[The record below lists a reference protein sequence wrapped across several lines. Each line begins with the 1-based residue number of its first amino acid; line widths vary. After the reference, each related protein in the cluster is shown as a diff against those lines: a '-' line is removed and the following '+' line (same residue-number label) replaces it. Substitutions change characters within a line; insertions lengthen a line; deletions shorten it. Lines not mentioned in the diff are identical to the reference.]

1 MAPISRLPEQLISAW
16 PQVAR
21 RTLANWQLMS
31 TVIVG
36 VLLAST
42 IMAGTVIYFDALREL
57 ALKNALSTLSVNDTN
72 IALKSDRGPTTYAER
87 DKVVAETERE
97 VADRVEWMLRD
108 QTTGVKTA
116 TFFLSEAGQ
125 EAAADTDNPR
135 AFFGHLPRLYDH
147 VTVQPGGRIPGDGY
161 ANSPGEIPT
170 VEAIVPLEAAN
181 DLGVGVG
188 DRLAAVPYWSDSSPF
203 IHVVIAG
210 TFTRNQPDD
219 EFWYLDDK
227 IFQAATARS
236 FQTLPFYLT
245 EKAYYE
251 VLGDTFRQLDSVFSW
266 LLMVDPGKLNAR
278 NATDARRSI
287 TAMEDRLSANLFSY
301 RQITELDDSLFR
313 YDVRLFFSKLPMFVI
328 LILISVV
335 ILYYVITLSSLVVEQ
350 QRGEIVLLKSRGS
363 SAAQVLS
370 VYILEGV
377 TIAVLAI
384 ILAPLLAATAISLLG
399 VTPAFSDLSG
409 GELLS
414 VSISP
419 GAYMMSGLGGLLS
432 FAALMV
438 PAVQASRMSVTTFRH
453 QSARPYTQPFYQR
466 YYLDVL
472 LLIVAVLLLRQLSE
486 QGSVVAVGVFG
497 EVAVDQLLL
506 AVPTIVLVA
515 SALVLLRLFPLFM
528 RVSSAL
534 LSSFLSAGL
543 VLGIWQMARNP
554 THYARLSLMLI
565 LMAGLGIF
573 AASFGGTLQRSFSE
587 RALYST
593 GTDVRL
599 VGALLNTRGESV
611 SMRDSYE
618 DLPAV
623 EEVSLAFRGFGSD
636 LSKLLADSYTMFA
649 VEGEKIKEIGWFRD
663 DFSESSMDSM
673 LSSLQSETLPVGV
686 ELPSDA
692 VAVGLTMKP
701 DRPHPSVALALRMRD
716 ANDRYFTYV
725 MGQLEDSGWV
735 TMEQPLTRTGVRQ
748 FSALQPSAPLTLV
761 SLTVFETNGRNR
773 LRAGSIAVDEIF
785 ATRANGGTQVVES
798 FDSVSDW
805 TMLTAVPESQS
816 DVLKSSTDGLNGTGG
831 SASFIWVEGR
841 PLVSRGIFH
850 GPVLGPL
857 PVIATSRFLRVNG
870 HRVGEIIEVSA
881 QGHRVDV
888 VISDVIDFFPTLETF
903 RRSYLVADL
912 ASVSAYAN
920 LEATGGELRPNEVW
934 MTTNG
939 SSSDRARLISMLDD
953 SQPFPSREIH
963 DRVQVLADSTLDPLV
978 EAGWRALLFVAFAA
992 VLVLSGLGFL
1002 VHAYVSFKS
1011 REAQFALMRTV
1022 GFSMRQLS
1030 TLVLLEQV
1038 LVIGAGLALGTW
1050 MGGRLGAT
1058 MMPFLGHDDR
1068 GTRVLPPFVVDVN
1081 WSTLIITYI
1090 AMGLLFA
1097 IIIAGVITLVRRI
1110 SLQRILRLG
1119 EV

>member
-1 MAPISRLPEQLISAW
+1 
-16 PQVAR
+16 
-21 RTLANWQLMS
+21 MS
-31 TVIVG
+31 TVVVG

-57 ALKNALSTLSVNDTN
+57 ALKSSLNKLSVNDTN
-72 IALKSDRGPTTYAER
+72 ITLKSDRGPTTYAER

-97 VADRVEWMLRD
+97 IADRVSWMLRD
-108 QTTGVKTA
+108 KTTGVKTA
-116 TFFLSEAGQ
+116 TFFLSEVGH
-125 EAAADTDNPR
+125 EAAAGTDNPR
-135 AFFGHLPRLYDH
+135 AFFGHLPRLYNH
-147 VTVQPGGRIPGDGY
+147 VTVQPGGRTPGDGY
-161 ANSPGEIPT
+161 VNGPGGEPT

-203 IHVVIAG
+203 IHVVITG
-210 TFTRNQPDD
+210 TFTRNNPDD
-219 EFWYLDDK
+219 EFWYLNDR
-227 IFQAATARS
+227 IFNAATARS
-236 FQTLPFYLT
+236 FQTLPFYLS
-245 EKAYYE
+245 ERAYYE

-266 LLMVDPGKLNAR
+266 LLMMDTGALNAR
-278 NATDARRSI
+278 NATFARRSI
-287 TAMEDRLSANLFSY
+287 TAMEDRLSTNLFSY
-301 RQITELDDSLFR
+301 RQITELDDALFR

-370 VYILEGV
+370 VYVLEGV

-384 ILAPLLAATAISLLG
+384 VVAPLLAAAVISLLG
-399 VTPAFSDLSG
+399 ITPAFSDLSG

-414 VSISP
+414 VSLSP
-419 GAYMMSGLGGLLS
+419 GAYMMSALGGLLS

-438 PAVQASRMSVTTFRH
+438 PAIQASRMSVTTFRH

-472 LLIVAVLLLRQLSE
+472 LLIVGALLLRQLSE

-497 EVAVDQLLL
+497 EVATDQLLL
-506 AVPTIVLVA
+506 AVPAVVLVA

-528 RVSSAL
+528 RVSSGL

-611 SMRDSYE
+611 PMRESYE

-636 LSKLLADSYTMFA
+636 LSKLLAESYTMFA
-649 VEGEKIKEIGWFRD
+649 VEGEKIREMGWFRD
-663 DFSESSMDSM
+663 DFSETPMDSM
-673 LSSLQSETLPVGV
+673 LSSLESKTLPVGI

-692 VAVGLTMKP
+692 TGVGLTVKP
-701 DRPHPSVALALRMRD
+701 DRPHPSVVLALRMRD
-716 ANDRYFTYV
+716 SNGRYFTYP
-725 MGQLEDSGWV
+725 MGELKSAEWV
-735 TMEQPLTRTGVRQ
+735 TMQQPLDRAGVRQ
-748 FSALQPSAPLTLV
+748 FATLQPARPLTLV

-773 LRAGSIAVDEIF
+773 LRAGSIAIEEIF
-785 ATRANGGTQVVES
+785 STHPDGGIHVLES
-798 FDSVSDW
+798 FSSISNW
-805 TMLTAVPESQS
+805 TALSAVPESQS
-816 DVLKSSTDGLNGTGG
+816 DVLKSSTNGSLAGSGGGTGD

-850 GPVLGPL
+850 GPPLDPL
-857 PVIATSRFLRVNG
+857 PVLATSRFLRVND
-870 HRVGEIIEVSA
+870 HRIGEVIEVSA

-888 VISDVIDFFPTLETF
+888 VISDVVDFFPTLDTF
-903 RRSYLVADL
+903 RRSYLIADL
-912 ASVSAYAN
+912 DSVSAYAN

-939 SSSDRARLISMLDD
+939 SSSDRARLLSLLDD

-963 DRVQVLADSTLDPLV
+963 DRVEVLADSTVDPLV

-1011 REAQFALMRTV
+1011 REIQFALMRTV

-1068 GTRVLPPFVVDVN
+1068 GTRVLPPFVVDIN
-1081 WSTLIITYI
+1081 WGTLAITYI

-1097 IIIAGVITLVRRI
+1097 VIIAGVIILVRRI

>member
-1 MAPISRLPEQLISAW
+1 MGFISRLITAW

-21 RTLANWQLMS
+21 RSLANWQLMS
-31 TVIVG
+31 TVVVG
-36 VLLAST
+36 VVLAST

-57 ALKNALSTLSVNDTN
+57 ALKNALNKLSVNDTN
-72 IALKSDRGPTTYAER
+72 IAIKSDRGPTRYEER

-97 VADRVEWMLRD
+97 IADRISWMLRD
-108 QTTGVKTA
+108 KTTGVKTA
-116 TFFLSEAGQ
+116 TFFLSEVGQ
-125 EAAADTDNPR
+125 EEGADTDNPR

-147 VTVQPGGRIPGDGY
+147 VTLQPGGRPSGDGY
-161 ANSPGEIPT
+161 VNAPGGEPT

-181 DLGVGVG
+181 DLGVEVG

-203 IHVVIAG
+203 IHVVITG
-210 TFTRNQPDD
+210 TFTRDVPDD
-219 EFWYLDDK
+219 EFWYLNDK
-227 IFQAATARS
+227 IFNAATARS

-245 EKAYYE
+245 ERAYYE
-251 VLGDTFRQLDSVFSW
+251 VLGDTFRQLDSVYSW
-266 LLMVDPGKLNAR
+266 LLMVDTGTLDAR
-278 NATDARRSI
+278 NATFARRSI
-287 TAMEDRLSANLFSY
+287 NAMEDRLSTNLFSY
-301 RQITELDDSLFR
+301 RQITELDEALFR

-370 VYILEGV
+370 VYVLEGV

-384 ILAPLLAATAISLLG
+384 AVAPLLAAGVISLLG
-399 VTPAFSDLSG
+399 ITPAFSDLSG

-414 VSISP
+414 VSLSP
-419 GAYMMSGLGGLLS
+419 GAYMMSALGGLLS

-472 LLIVAVLLLRQLSE
+472 LLVIGVLLLRQLSE

-497 EVAVDQLLL
+497 EVATDQMLL
-506 AVPTIVLVA
+506 AVPAVVLVA

-528 RVSSAL
+528 RISSAL

-599 VGALLNTRGESV
+599 VGTLLNTRGDSIP
-611 SMRDSYE
+611 MRESYE
-618 DLPAV
+618 ELPAV
-623 EEVSLAFRGFGSD
+623 EDVSLAFRGFGSD

-649 VEGEKIKEIGWFRD
+649 VEGEKISEMGWFRD
-663 DFSESSMDSM
+663 DFSESSMDSL
-673 LSSLQSETLPVGV
+673 LSTLESRTLPVGIEV
-686 ELPSDA
+686 PSDA
-692 VAVGLTMKP
+692 ESLGVTVKP
-701 DRPHPSVALALRMRD
+701 DRPHSSVALAMRMRD
-716 ANDRYFTYV
+716 ANGRYFTYL
-725 MGQLEDSGWV
+725 MGELDSSGWT
-735 TMEQPLTRTGVRQ
+735 TMEQPVTRTGVRQ
-748 FSALQPSAPLTLV
+748 FATLQPARPLTLV
-761 SLTVFETNGRNR
+761 SLTLFETNGRNR
-773 LRAGSIAVDEIF
+773 LRAGSVAVDEIF
-785 ATRANGGTQVVES
+785 ATRSDGGTFVLES
-798 FDSVSDW
+798 FDSVSEW
-805 TMLTAVPESQS
+805 TTLTSVPESQS
-816 DVLKSSTDGLNGTGG
+816 DVLKSTNDGLNGTSG

-841 PLVSRGIFH
+841 PLVSRGIYH
-850 GPVLGPL
+850 GPVLEPI
-857 PVIATSRFLRVNG
+857 PVIATSRFLRVNE
-870 HRVGEIIEVSA
+870 HRVGEVIEVSA
-881 QGHRVDV
+881 QGHRIDVELTDV
-888 VISDVIDFFPTLETF
+888 VDFFPTLDTF
-903 RRSYLVADL
+903 RRSYLIADL
-912 ASVSAYAN
+912 DSVSAYTN

-939 SSSDRARLISMLDD
+939 SSSDRDRLLALLDE
-953 SQPFPSREIH
+953 SQPFPSREIY
-963 DRVQVLADSTLDPLV
+963 DRVEVLAESTVDPLV
-978 EAGWRALLFVAFAA
+978 EAGWRALLFMAFAA

-1002 VHAYVSFKS
+1002 VHAYVSFRS
-1011 REAQFALMRTV
+1011 REIQFALMRTV

-1058 MMPFLGHDDR
+1058 MMPFLGHDDS

-1081 WSTLIITYI
+1081 WGTLAIMYV

-1097 IIIAGVITLVRRI
+1097 VIIAGVIILVRRI

>member
-1 MAPISRLPEQLISAW
+1 MGLISRLITVW

-31 TVIVG
+31 TVVVG

-57 ALKNALSTLSVNDTN
+57 ALKNSLNKLSVNDTN
-72 IALKSDRGPTTYAER
+72 IAVKSDRGPTKYAER

-97 VADRVEWMLRD
+97 ITNRISWMLRD
-108 QTTGVKTA
+108 KTTGVKTA
-116 TFFLSEAGQ
+116 TFFLSEVGQ
-125 EAAADTDNPR
+125 EATADTDNPR

-147 VTVQPGGRIPGDGY
+147 ITLQPGGRPSGDGY
-161 ANSPGEIPT
+161 VNAPGGEPT
-170 VEAIVPLEAAN
+170 VEAIVPLDAAI
-181 DLGVGVG
+181 DLGVEVG

-203 IHVVIAG
+203 IHVVVTG
-210 TFTRNQPDD
+210 TFTRDSPDD
-219 EFWYLDDK
+219 EFWYLNDK
-227 IFQAATARS
+227 IFNAATARS

-245 EKAYYE
+245 ERAYFE
-251 VLGDTFRQLDSVFSW
+251 VLGDTFRQLDSVYSW
-266 LLMVDPGKLNAR
+266 LLMVDASTLDAR
-278 NATDARRSI
+278 NATFARRSI
-287 TAMEDRLSANLFSY
+287 NAMEDRLSTNLFSY
-301 RQITELDDSLFR
+301 RQITELDEALFR

-370 VYILEGV
+370 VYVLEGV

-384 ILAPLLAATAISLLG
+384 AVAPLLAAGVISLLG
-399 VTPAFSDLSG
+399 ITPAFSDLSG

-414 VSISP
+414 VSLSP
-419 GAYMMSGLGGLLS
+419 GAYMMSALGGLLS

-472 LLIVAVLLLRQLSE
+472 LLIVGVLLLRQLSE

-497 EVAVDQLLL
+497 EVATDQLLL
-506 AVPTIVLVA
+506 AVPAVVLVA

-528 RVSSAL
+528 RISSAL

-611 SMRDSYE
+611 PMRESYE

-623 EEVSLAFRGFGSD
+623 EDVSLAFRGFGSD

-649 VEGEKIKEIGWFRD
+649 VEGEKISEMGWFRD
-663 DFSESSMDSM
+663 DFSESSMDSL
-673 LSSLQSETLPVGV
+673 LSTLESETLPVGIDV
-686 ELPSDA
+686 PADA
-692 VAVGLTMKP
+692 ESIGVTVKP
-701 DRPHPSVALALRMRD
+701 DRPHPGVALAMRMRD
-716 ANDRYFTYV
+716 ANGRYFTYL
-725 MGQLEDSGWV
+725 MGELDSSEWTTLEKPVDRSGI
-735 TMEQPLTRTGVRQ
+735 RQ
-748 FSALQPSAPLTLV
+748 FATLQPARPLTLV
-761 SLTVFETNGRNR
+761 SLTLFETNGRNR

-785 ATRANGGTQVVES
+785 AIRSDGGTSVLES

-805 TMLTAVPESQS
+805 TTLTSVPESQS
-816 DVLKSSTDGLNGTGG
+816 DVLKSTNGGLNGESGL
-831 SASFIWVEGR
+831 ASFIWVEGR
-841 PLVSRGIFH
+841 PLVSRGIYH
-850 GPVLGPL
+850 GPVLEPI
-857 PVIATSRFLRVNG
+857 PVIATSRFLRVNE
-870 HRVGEIIEVSA
+870 HRIGEVIEVSA
-881 QGHRVDV
+881 QGHRIDVELTDV
-888 VISDVIDFFPTLETF
+888 VDFFPTLDTF
-903 RRSYLVADL
+903 RRSYLIADL
-912 ASVSAYAN
+912 ASVSAYTN

-939 SSSDRARLISMLDD
+939 STSDRDELLAMLDE

-963 DRVQVLADSTLDPLV
+963 DRVQVLADSTVDPLV
-978 EAGWRALLFVAFAA
+978 EAGWRALLFMAFAA

-1002 VHAYVSFKS
+1002 VHAYVSFRS
-1011 REAQFALMRTV
+1011 REIQFALMRTV

-1058 MMPFLGHDDR
+1058 MMPFLGHDDS

-1081 WSTLIITYI
+1081 WGTLAIMYV

-1097 IIIAGVITLVRRI
+1097 VIISGVIILVRR
-1110 SLQRILRLG
+1110 SPSSSRRLTPASSG
-1119 EV
+1119 

>member
-1 MAPISRLPEQLISAW
+1 MGLFSRLITAW

-21 RTLANWQLMS
+21 RSLANWQLMS
-31 TVIVG
+31 TVVVG

-57 ALKNALSTLSVNDTN
+57 ALKNALNKLSVNETN
-72 IALKSDRGPTTYAER
+72 IALKSDRGPTKYAER
-87 DKVVAETERE
+87 DKVVNETERE
-97 VADRVEWMLRD
+97 IADRISWMLRD
-108 QTTGVKTA
+108 KTTGVKTA
-116 TFFLSEAGQ
+116 TFFLSEVGQ
-125 EAAADTDNPR
+125 EETADTDNPR
-135 AFFGHLPRLYDH
+135 AFFGHLPRLNDH
-147 VTVQPGGRIPGDGY
+147 VTIQPGGRQSGDGY
-161 ANSPGEIPT
+161 VNAPGGEPT

-181 DLGVGVG
+181 DLGVEVG
-188 DRLAAVPYWSDSSPF
+188 DRLAAVPYWSDTSPF
-203 IHVVIAG
+203 IHVVITG
-210 TFTRNQPDD
+210 TFTRDNPDD
-219 EFWYLDDK
+219 EFWYLNDK
-227 IFQAATARS
+227 IFNAATARS

-245 EKAYYE
+245 ERAYYE

-266 LLMVDPGKLNAR
+266 LLMVDPGTLHAR
-278 NATDARRSI
+278 NATFARLSI
-287 TAMEDRLSANLFSY
+287 IAMEDRLSTNLFSY
-301 RQITELDDSLFR
+301 RQITELEEALFR

-370 VYILEGV
+370 VYVLEGV

-384 ILAPLLAATAISLLG
+384 AVAPLLAAGVISLLG
-399 VTPAFSDLSG
+399 ITPAFSDLSG

-414 VSISP
+414 VSLSP
-419 GAYMMSGLGGLLS
+419 GAYMMSALGGLLS

-466 YYLDVL
+466 YYLDIL
-472 LLIVAVLLLRQLSE
+472 LLVVGVLLLRQLSE

-497 EVAVDQLLL
+497 EVATDQLLL
-506 AVPTIVLVA
+506 AVPAVVLVA

-528 RVSSAL
+528 RISSAL

-599 VGALLNTRGESV
+599 VGALLNTRGESIP
-611 SMRDSYE
+611 MRQSYE

-623 EEVSLAFRGFGSD
+623 EDVSLAFRGFGSD

-649 VEGEKIKEIGWFRD
+649 IEGERIIEMGWFRD
-663 DFSESSMDSM
+663 DFSESPMDSL
-673 LSSLQSETLPVGV
+673 LSTLESRTLPVGIEV
-686 ELPSDA
+686 PADA
-692 VAVGLTMKP
+692 ESLGVTVKP
-701 DRPHPSVALALRMRD
+701 DRSHPSVALTLRMRD
-716 ANDRYFTYV
+716 ANGRYFTYM
-725 MGQLEDSGWV
+725 MGELDDSAWT
-735 TMEQPLTRTGVRQ
+735 TMEQPVERTGIRQ
-748 FSALQPSAPLTLV
+748 FAVLQPARPLTLV
-761 SLTVFETNGRNR
+761 SLTLFETNGRNR
-773 LRAGSIAVDEIF
+773 LRAGSVAVDEIF
-785 ATRANGGTQVVES
+785 ATLSDGSISVLES

-805 TMLTAVPESQS
+805 TTLDSVPESQS
-816 DVLKSSTDGLNGTGG
+816 DVIKSTNDGLNGASGL
-831 SASFIWVEGR
+831 ASFIWVEGR
-841 PLVSRGIFH
+841 PLVSRGIYH
-850 GPVLGPL
+850 GPELEPI
-857 PVIATSRFLRVNG
+857 PVIATSRFLRVNE
-870 HRVGEIIEVSA
+870 HRIGEVIEVSA
-881 QGHRVDV
+881 QGHRIDVELTDV
-888 VISDVIDFFPTLETF
+888 VDFFPTLDTF
-903 RRSYLVADL
+903 RRSYLIADL
-912 ASVSAYAN
+912 DSVSAYTN

-939 SSSDRARLISMLDD
+939 SSSDREELLALLDD
-953 SQPFPSREIH
+953 SQPFPSRDIY
-963 DRVQVLADSTLDPLV
+963 DREQVLADSTVDPLV
-978 EAGWRALLFVAFAA
+978 EAGWRALLFMAFAA

-1002 VHAYVSFKS
+1002 VHAYVSFRS
-1011 REAQFALMRTV
+1011 REIQFALMRTV

-1058 MMPFLGHDDR
+1058 MMPFLGHDDS

-1081 WSTLIITYI
+1081 WGTLAIMYI

-1097 IIIAGVITLVRRI
+1097 VIIAGVIILVRRI

>member
-1 MAPISRLPEQLISAW
+1 
-16 PQVAR
+16 
-21 RTLANWQLMS
+21 
-31 TVIVG
+31 
-36 VLLAST
+36 
-42 IMAGTVIYFDALREL
+42 
-57 ALKNALSTLSVNDTN
+57 
-72 IALKSDRGPTTYAER
+72 
-87 DKVVAETERE
+87 
-97 VADRVEWMLRD
+97 
-108 QTTGVKTA
+108 
-116 TFFLSEAGQ
+116 
-125 EAAADTDNPR
+125 
-135 AFFGHLPRLYDH
+135 
-147 VTVQPGGRIPGDGY
+147 
-161 ANSPGEIPT
+161 
-170 VEAIVPLEAAN
+170 
-181 DLGVGVG
+181 
-188 DRLAAVPYWSDSSPF
+188 
-203 IHVVIAG
+203 
-210 TFTRNQPDD
+210 
-219 EFWYLDDK
+219 
-227 IFQAATARS
+227 
-236 FQTLPFYLT
+236 
-245 EKAYYE
+245 
-251 VLGDTFRQLDSVFSW
+251 
-266 LLMVDPGKLNAR
+266 
-278 NATDARRSI
+278 
-287 TAMEDRLSANLFSY
+287 
-301 RQITELDDSLFR
+301 
-313 YDVRLFFSKLPMFVI
+313 
-328 LILISVV
+328 
-335 ILYYVITLSSLVVEQ
+335 
-350 QRGEIVLLKSRGS
+350 
-363 SAAQVLS
+363 
-370 VYILEGV
+370 
-377 TIAVLAI
+377 
-384 ILAPLLAATAISLLG
+384 
-399 VTPAFSDLSG
+399 
-409 GELLS
+409 
-414 VSISP
+414 
-419 GAYMMSGLGGLLS
+419 MMSGLGGLLS

-472 LLIVAVLLLRQLSE
+472 LLIIAVLLLRQLSE

-497 EVAVDQLLL
+497 EVAVDHLLL
-506 AVPTIVLVA
+506 AVPAIVLVA

-528 RVSSAL
+528 RISSAL

-611 SMRDSYE
+611 PMRESYE
-618 DLPAV
+618 ELPAV

-649 VEGEKIKEIGWFRD
+649 VEGEKIKEMGWFRD

-686 ELPSDA
+686 ELPSNA
-692 VAVGLTMKP
+692 VSVGLTMKP

-716 ANDRYFTYV
+716 ANDRFFTYV

-735 TMEQPLTRTGVRQ
+735 TMEQPLSRTGVRR
-748 FSALQPSAPLTLV
+748 FAALQPTPPLTLV

-773 LRAGSIAVDEIF
+773 LRAGSIGIDEIF
-785 ATRANGGTQVVES
+785 ATRADGGIQVVES
-798 FDSVSDW
+798 FDSVSAW
-805 TMLTAVPESQS
+805 TMLSAVPEAQS

-850 GPVLGPL
+850 GPALEPL
-857 PVIATSRFLRVNG
+857 PVLATSRFLRVND
-870 HRVGEIIEVSA
+870 HRIGEIIEVSA

-903 RRSYLVADL
+903 KRSYLVADL

-939 SSSDRARLISMLDD
+939 SSSDRARLISLLDD

-963 DRVQVLADSTLDPLV
+963 DRVQILADSTVDPLV

-1011 REAQFALMRTV
+1011 REIQFALMRTV

-1050 MGGRLGAT
+1050 MGGTAWR
-1058 MMPFLGHDDR
+1058 DDDAVPR
-1068 GTRVLPPFVVDVN
+1068 SRRPRHARAP
-1081 WSTLIITYI
+1081 
-1090 AMGLLFA
+1090 A
-1097 IIIAGVITLVRRI
+1097 VRRGH
-1110 SLQRILRLG
+1110 QLG
-1119 EV
+1119 YAHHHVHCDGSTVCHHNRRRHHAGPPNLAPAHPETR

>member
-1 MAPISRLPEQLISAW
+1 MGFISRLITVW

-31 TVIVG
+31 TVVVG
-36 VLLAST
+36 VLLAAA

-57 ALKNALSTLSVNDTN
+57 ALKNALNKLSVNDTN

-87 DKVVAETERE
+87 DKVVAATERE
-97 VADRVEWMLRD
+97 IADRISWLLRD
-108 QTTGVKTA
+108 KTTGVKTA
-116 TFFLSEAGQ
+116 TFFLSEVGQ
-125 EAAADTDNPR
+125 EATADTDNPR

-147 VTVQPGGRIPGDGY
+147 VTLQPGGRLPGDGY
-161 ANSPGEIPT
+161 VNAPGGEPT

-181 DLGVGVG
+181 DLGVVVG

-210 TFTRNQPDD
+210 TFTRNNPDD
-219 EFWYLDDK
+219 EFWYLNDK
-227 IFQAATARS
+227 IFNAATARS

-245 EKAYYE
+245 ERAYYE
-251 VLGDTFRQLDSVFSW
+251 GLGDTFRQLDSVFSW
-266 LLMVDPGKLNAR
+266 LLMVDANSLNAR
-278 NATDARRSI
+278 NATFARHSI
-287 TAMEDRLSANLFSY
+287 TAMEDRLSTNLFSY
-301 RQITELDDSLFR
+301 RQITELDEALFR
-313 YDVRLFFSKLPMFVI
+313 YDVRLFFSKLPMFMI

-370 VYILEGV
+370 VYVLEGV
-377 TIAVLAI
+377 TIAILAI
-384 ILAPLLAATAISLLG
+384 VVAPLLAAAVISLLG
-399 VTPAFSDLSG
+399 ITPAFSDLSG

-414 VSISP
+414 VSLSP
-419 GAYMMSGLGGLLS
+419 GAYMMSALGGLLS
-432 FAALMV
+432 FAALMI
-438 PAVQASRMSVTTFRH
+438 PAIQASRMSVTTFRH
-453 QSARPYTQPFYQR
+453 QSSRPYTQPFYQR
-466 YYLDVL
+466 YYLDIL
-472 LLIVAVLLLRQLSE
+472 LLIVGVLLLRQLSE

-497 EVAVDQLLL
+497 EVATDQLLL
-506 AVPTIVLVA
+506 AVPAVVLVA

-593 GTDVRL
+593 GSDIRL
-599 VGALLNTRGESV
+599 VGALLNTRGQ
-611 SMRDSYE
+611 SMPMRESYE

-623 EEVSLAFRGFGSD
+623 EDVSLAFRGFGSD

-663 DFSESSMDSM
+663 DFSESSMDSL
-673 LSSLQSETLPVGV
+673 LSTLESETLPLGI

-692 VAVGLTMKP
+692 ESVGVTVKP

-716 ANDRYFTYV
+716 TNGRYFTYL
-725 MGQLEDSGWV
+725 MGELDNATWTTLEQSLRRSGI
-735 TMEQPLTRTGVRQ
+735 RQ
-748 FSALQPSAPLTLV
+748 FATLQPARPLTLV
-761 SLTVFETNGRNR
+761 SLTLFETNGRNR

-785 ATRANGGTQVVES
+785 VTQFDGGTSVLES

-805 TMLTAVPESQS
+805 TTLTSVPESQS
-816 DVLKSSTDGLNGTGG
+816 DVLKLSNDGLNGTSGL
-831 SASFIWVEGR
+831 ASFIWVEGR

-850 GPVLGPL
+850 GPVLEPI
-857 PVIATSRFLRVNG
+857 PVVATSRFLRVNE
-870 HRVGEIIEVSA
+870 HRLGEVIEVSA
-881 QGHRVDV
+881 QGHRIHVELT
-888 VISDVIDFFPTLETF
+888 DVIDFFPSLDTF

-912 ASVSAYAN
+912 DTVSAYAN

-939 SSSDRARLISMLDD
+939 SSSDRERLLALLDD
-953 SQPFPSREIH
+953 SQPFPNREIH
-963 DRVQVLADSTLDPLV
+963 DREQVLADSTVDPLV
-978 EAGWRALLFVAFAA
+978 EAGWRALLFMAFAA

-1011 REAQFALMRTV
+1011 REIQFALMRTV

-1058 MMPFLGHDDR
+1058 MMPFLGHDDS
-1068 GTRVLPPFVVDVN
+1068 GTRVLPPFVVDIN
-1081 WSTLIITYI
+1081 WGTLAITYV

-1097 IIIAGVITLVRRI
+1097 VIIAGVIILVRRI

>member
-1 MAPISRLPEQLISAW
+1 MGFISRLITAW

-21 RTLANWQLMS
+21 RTLANWRLMS
-31 TVIVG
+31 TVVVG
-36 VLLAST
+36 VLLSSI

-57 ALKNALSTLSVNDTN
+57 ALKSALGALTVNDTN

-87 DKVVAETERE
+87 DKVVAEAERE
-97 VADRVEWMLRD
+97 IAERISWMLRD
-108 QTTGVKTA
+108 KTTGVKTA
-116 TFFLSEAGQ
+116 TFFLSEVGE
-125 EAAADTDNPR
+125 EATADTDNPR

-147 VTVQPGGRIPGDGY
+147 VTLQPGSLPSGDGY
-161 ANSPGEIPT
+161 AGSPDGIPT
-170 VEAIVPLEAAN
+170 VEAIVPLEAAE

-210 TFTRNQPDD
+210 TFTRDRPDD
-219 EFWYLDDK
+219 EFWYLNDK
-227 IFQAATARS
+227 IFNAATARS

-245 EKAYYE
+245 ERAYYE

-266 LLMVDPGKLNAR
+266 LLMVDTGQLNAR
-278 NATDARRSI
+278 NATFARQSI
-287 TAMEDRLSANLFSY
+287 TSMEDRLSTNLFSY
-301 RQITELDDSLFR
+301 RQITELDESLFR

-370 VYILEGV
+370 VYVLEGI

-384 ILAPLLAATAISLLG
+384 VVAPLLAAALISLLG
-399 VTPAFSDLSG
+399 ITPAFSDLSG

-414 VSISP
+414 VAVSP
-419 GAYMMSGLGGLLS
+419 GAYAMSAIGGLLS

-438 PAVQASRMSVTTFRH
+438 PAIQASRMSVTTFRH

-472 LLIVAVLLLRQLSE
+472 LLIIGALLFRQLSE

-497 EVAVDQLLL
+497 EVAADQLLL
-506 AVPTIVLVA
+506 AVPAVVLVA

-528 RVSSAL
+528 RISSAL
-534 LSSFLSAGL
+534 LSSVLSAGL

-593 GTDVRL
+593 GADVRV

-611 SMRDSYE
+611 PMRESYE
-618 DLPAV
+618 NLPAV
-623 EEVSLAFRGFGSD
+623 EGVSLAFRGFGSD
-636 LSKLLADSYTMFA
+636 LSKLLAGSYTMFA
-649 VEGEKIKEIGWFRD
+649 VEGETIKEMGWFRD

-673 LSSLQSETLPVGV
+673 LSTLESETLPVGL

-692 VAVGLTMKP
+692 VSVGVTFRP

-716 ANDRYFTYV
+716 ANGRYFTYL
-725 MGQLEDSGWV
+725 MGQLDTSSTWT
-735 TMEQPLTRTGVRQ
+735 TMEQPLDRTSVRS
-748 FSALQPSAPLTLV
+748 FATLQPARPLTLV
-761 SLTVFETNGRNR
+761 SLTVYETNGRNR
-773 LRAGSIAVDEIF
+773 LRAGSIAIDEIF
-785 ATRANGGTQVVES
+785 ATRFDGGTFVLES
-798 FDSVSDW
+798 FDAVSDW
-805 TMLTAVPESQS
+805 AMLSGVPESQS
-816 DVLKSSTDGLNGTGG
+816 DVLKSSSDGLNGTGG
-831 SASFIWVEGR
+831 LAAFIWVEGR

-850 GPVLGPL
+850 GPPLDPIPVL
-857 PVIATSRFLRVNG
+857 ATSRFLRVNE
-870 HRVGEIIEVSA
+870 HRIGEVIEVSA
-881 QGHRVDV
+881 QGHRIDV
-888 VISDVIDFFPTLETF
+888 VLTDVIDFFPTLDSF

-939 SSSDRARLISMLDD
+939 STSDRARLMALLDD

-963 DRVQVLADSTLDPLV
+963 DRVQVLADSAVDPLV
-978 EAGWRALLFVAFAA
+978 EAGWRALLFVAFAS

-1011 REAQFALMRTV
+1011 REIQFALMRTV
-1022 GFSMRQLS
+1022 GFSMSQLS

-1068 GTRVLPPFVVDVN
+1068 GTRVLPPFVVDIN
-1081 WSTLIITYI
+1081 WGTLAITYI

-1097 IIIAGVITLVRRI
+1097 VIIAGVIILVRRI

-1119 EV
+1119 EM

>member
-1 MAPISRLPEQLISAW
+1 MGLFSRLITVW

-21 RTLANWQLMS
+21 RSLANWQLMS
-31 TVIVG
+31 TVVVG
-36 VLLAST
+36 VLLAAT

-57 ALKNALSTLSVNDTN
+57 ALKNTLNKLSVNDTN
-72 IALKSDRGPTTYAER
+72 IAIKSDRGPTTYAER

-97 VADRVEWMLRD
+97 IEDRISWMLRD
-108 QTTGVKTA
+108 KTTGVKTA
-116 TFFLSEAGQ
+116 TFFLSEVGK
-125 EAAADTDNPR
+125 EETADTDNPR
-135 AFFGHLPRLYDH
+135 AFFGNLPRLYDH
-147 VTVQPGGRIPGDGY
+147 ISLQPGSRPSGDGY
-161 ANSPGEIPT
+161 VNAPGGELT
-170 VEAIVPLEAAN
+170 VEAIVPLDAAN
-181 DLGVGVG
+181 DLGVEVG
-188 DRLAAVPYWSDSSPF
+188 DRLAAVPYWSDTSPF
-203 IHVVIAG
+203 IHVVITG
-210 TFTRNQPDD
+210 TFTRNNPDD
-219 EFWYLDDK
+219 EFWYLNDK
-227 IFQAATARS
+227 IFNAATARS

-245 EKAYYE
+245 ERAYYE
-251 VLGDTFRQLDSVFSW
+251 ALGDTFRQLDSVFSW
-266 LLMVDPGKLNAR
+266 LLMVDTSTLNAR
-278 NATDARRSI
+278 NATFARRSI
-287 TAMEDRLSANLFSY
+287 NAMEDRLSTNLFSY
-301 RQITELDDSLFR
+301 RQITELEESLFE

-370 VYILEGV
+370 VYVLEGV

-384 ILAPLLAATAISLLG
+384 AVAPLLAAGVISLLG
-399 VTPAFSDLSG
+399 ITPAFSDLSG

-414 VSISP
+414 VSLSP
-419 GAYMMSGLGGLLS
+419 GAYLMSALGGLLS

-438 PAVQASRMSVTTFRH
+438 PAIQASRMSVTTFRH
-453 QSARPYTQPFYQR
+453 QSSRPYTQPFYQR

-497 EVAVDQLLL
+497 EVATDQLLL
-506 AVPTIVLVA
+506 AVPAVVLVA

-528 RVSSAL
+528 RISSAL

-599 VGALLNTRGESV
+599 VGALLNTRGQSV
-611 SMRDSYE
+611 SMRESYQ

-623 EEVSLAFRGFGSD
+623 EDVSLAFRGFGSD

-649 VEGEKIKEIGWFRD
+649 IEGEQISEMGWFRD
-663 DFSESSMDSM
+663 DFSESSMDSL
-673 LSSLQSETLPVGV
+673 LSTLESETLPVGIDV
-686 ELPSDA
+686 PADA
-692 VAVGLTMKP
+692 ESMGVTFKA
-701 DRPHPSVALALRMRD
+701 DRSHPSVMLAMRIRD
-716 ANDRYFTYV
+716 ANGRYFTYQ
-725 MGQLEDSGWV
+725 MGELENSAWT
-735 TMEQPLTRTGVRQ
+735 TMERPVERSGLRQ
-748 FSALQPSAPLTLV
+748 FAVLQPARPLTLV
-761 SLTVFETNGRNR
+761 SLTLFETNGRNR

-785 ATRANGGTQVVES
+785 ATRSDGGKVVLES

-805 TMLTAVPESQS
+805 TTLNSVPESQS
-816 DVLKSSTDGLNGTGG
+816 DVLKSTNDGLNGTSGV
-831 SASFIWVEGR
+831 ASFIWVEGR

-850 GPVLGPL
+850 GPVLEPI
-857 PVIATSRFLRVNG
+857 PVIATSRFLRVNE
-870 HRVGEIIEVSA
+870 HRIGEVIEVSA
-881 QGHRVDV
+881 QGHRIKVELTDV
-888 VISDVIDFFPTLETF
+888 VDFFPTLETF
-903 RRSYLVADL
+903 RRSYLIADL
-912 ASVSAYAN
+912 DSVSAYAN

-939 SSSDRARLISMLDD
+939 SSSDREDLLSLLDE

-963 DRVQVLADSTLDPLV
+963 DRVEVLADSTVDPLV
-978 EAGWRALLFVAFAA
+978 EAGWRALLFIAFSA

-1002 VHAYVSFKS
+1002 VHAYVSFRS
-1011 REAQFALMRTV
+1011 REIQFALMRTV

-1058 MMPFLGHDDR
+1058 MMPFLGHDDS
-1068 GTRVLPPFVVDVN
+1068 GTRILPPFVVDVN
-1081 WSTLIITYI
+1081 WGTLGIMYL

-1097 IIIAGVITLVRRI
+1097 VIIAGVIILVRRI